1 MKNIKN
7 IKDIRYNI
15 SLYILL
21 PIIFAGIALL
31 TLVASYNLT
40 IYYQKA
46 VGDPVW
52 HVAFWG
58 VFLVLFSVISG
69 VLIVR
74 FIIDPMERFVKKT
87 DTLGVVNAA
96 GTEDKHAKKDEM
108 TRYTRMFDR
117 VTDFLS
123 RVEARELFPRIVGQ
137 SKSMRAVFYQII
149 KVAPTDSTVM
159 LLGETGTGKE
169 LFASSIHE
177 HSRRKG
183 KPFVAINCAAIP
195 EGLLES
201 ELFGHEKG
209 AFTGA
214 DKRKTGKLE
223 IAGGGTIFLD
233 EIGDMPLAIQAKVLR
248 AIEESRIERV
258 GGTQPVKVDVRL
270 IAATNKDLS
279 VMVETGQFRE
289 DLFFRLNVF
298 TVRLPRLK
306 ERREDIP
313 ILIERFL
320 KQSEKH
326 LSVSSETMQLLT
338 AYDWPGN
345 VRELKNAVESAC
357 ILAKDVIE
365 PVHLP
370 DAITDQWGSPNDEK
384 PDFDENRN
392 LDDRI
397 MDFERGMIT
406 EALIRAGGVQVTAA
420 RLLGV
425 SERSLW
431 HRVKKFDIDVDQY
444 KRSGS

>member
-7 IKDIRYNI
+7 ARYNI
-15 SLYILL
+15 SLYILI
-21 PIIFAGIALL
+21 PVIFTGIALL
-31 TLVASYNLT
+31 TLLACYNLT
-40 IYYQKA
+40 AYFYKTG
-46 VGDPVW
+46 VEPGKYLF
-52 HVAFWG
+52 FWG
-58 VFLVLFSVISG
+58 ALLILFSLISG

-74 FIIDPMERFVKKT
+74 FIINPMERFVAKT
-87 DTLGVVNAA
+87 DTFGVVTQAED
-96 GTEDKHAKKDEM
+96 EDKQSRKDEM
-108 TRYTRMFDR
+108 TRYTRAFDR
-117 VTDFLS
+117 VAEFLS
-123 RVEARELFPRIVGQ
+123 KVESRELFPQIIGQ
-137 SKSMRAVFYQII
+137 SKSMRAVFFQII
-149 KVAPTDSTVM
+149 KVAPTDSTVL

-169 LFASSIHE
+169 LFANSIHE

-201 ELFGHEKG
+201 ELFGFEKG

-214 DKRKTGKLE
+214 NTRKLGKLE
-223 IAGGGTIFLD
+223 IASGGTIFLD
-233 EIGDMPLAIQAKVLR
+233 EIGDMPLSIQAKVLR

-258 GGTQPVKVDVRL
+258 GGTQPVEVDVRI

-279 VMVETGQFRE
+279 VMVDTGQFRE

-298 TVRLPRLK
+298 TIRLPLLR

-313 ILIERFL
+313 ILIDKFVR
-320 KQSEKH
+320 QSGKK
-326 LSVSSETMQLLT
+326 LSVSSEAMQLLT
-338 AYDWPGN
+338 VYDWPGN

-357 ILAKDVIE
+357 VMAKEVIE
-365 PVHLP
+365 PIHLP
-370 DAITDQWGSPNDEK
+370 SGITEQSEGARDEK
-384 PDFDENRN
+384 LEFDEDLN

-397 MDFERGMIT
+397 KEFERRMIAK
-406 EALIRAGGVQVTAA
+406 ALMMAGGVQVTAA
-420 RLLGV
+420 KVLGI

>member
-1 MKNIKN
+1 MKNIKD

-52 HVAFWG
+52 HVALWG

-74 FIIDPMERFVKKT
+74 FIIDPMERFIKKT
-87 DTLGVVNAA
+87 DTLGVVSAA

-108 TRYTRMFDR
+108 TRYIRMFDR

-137 SKSMRAVFYQII
+137 SK
-149 KVAPTDSTVM
+149 
-159 LLGETGTGKE
+159 
-169 LFASSIHE
+169 
-177 HSRRKG
+177 
-183 KPFVAINCAAIP
+183 
-195 EGLLES
+195 
-201 ELFGHEKG
+201 
-209 AFTGA
+209 
-214 DKRKTGKLE
+214 
-223 IAGGGTIFLD
+223 
-233 EIGDMPLAIQAKVLR
+233 
-248 AIEESRIERV
+248 
-258 GGTQPVKVDVRL
+258 
-270 IAATNKDLS
+270 
-279 VMVETGQFRE
+279 
-289 DLFFRLNVF
+289 
-298 TVRLPRLK
+298 
-306 ERREDIP
+306 
-313 ILIERFL
+313 
-320 KQSEKH
+320 
-326 LSVSSETMQLLT
+326 TMQLLT

-357 ILAKDVIE
+357 VMAKDVIE
-365 PVHLP
+365 PAHLP
-370 DAITDQWGSPNDEK
+370 SSITEPWGSPSDEK
-384 PDFDENRN
+384 LDFDENRN

-397 MDFERGMIT
+397 NEFERGMIT

>member
-1 MKNIKN
+1 MKSLRNA
-7 IKDIRYNI
+7 RYNI
-15 SLYILL
+15 SLYILI
-21 PIIFAGIALL
+21 PVIFTGIALL
-31 TLVASYNLT
+31 TLLACYNLT
-40 IYYQKA
+40 IYFQKT
-46 VGDPVW
+46 GLDP
-52 HVAFWG
+52 ARYLFFWG
-58 VFLVLFSVISG
+58 ALLIVFSLISG

-74 FIIDPMERFVKKT
+74 FIINPMERFVEKAG
-87 DTLGVVNAA
+87 TLGVVD
-96 GTEDKHAKKDEM
+96 GDEKGDKRARKDEM
-108 TRYTRMFDR
+108 ARYTRAFDR
-117 VTDFLS
+117 VTEFLS
-123 RVEARELFPRIVGQ
+123 RVEARELFPQIIGQ
-137 SKSMRAVFYQII
+137 SKSMRAVFFQII
-149 KVAPTDSTVM
+149 KVAPTDSTVL

-169 LFASSIHE
+169 LFAHSIHE

-214 DKRKTGKLE
+214 NARKMGKFE
-223 IAGGGTIFLD
+223 IANGGTILLD

-248 AIEESRIERV
+248 AIEESRIDRV
-258 GGTQPVKVDVRL
+258 GGTQPVQVDVRI

-279 VMVETGQFRE
+279 VMVDTGQFRE

-298 TVRLPRLK
+298 TIRLPRLV

-313 ILIERFL
+313 ILMDKFVR
-320 KQSEKH
+320 QSGKK
-326 LSVSSETMQLLT
+326 LSVSSEAMQLLT
-338 AYDWPGN
+338 IYDWPGN

-357 ILAKDVIE
+357 VIAKDVIE

-370 DAITDQWGSPNDEK
+370 SSITEHLGSRREFQLDLDEDQ
-384 PDFDENRN
+384 N

-397 MDFERGMIT
+397 NEFERKLIT
-406 EALIRAGGVQVTAA
+406 KALMTAGGVQVMAA
-420 RLLGV
+420 KVLGI

-431 HRVKKFDIDVDQY
+431 HRVKKFDIDVDQF